1 MSHKLQFIDSARFM
15 TSSLSNV
22 VDNLAERIHKIK
34 CKYRHDNKN
43 VKRVELNKKIKSAL
57 LNR

>member
-15 TSSLSNV
+15 TSSLPNV
-22 VDNLAERIHKIK
+22 IDNLAEWIHNIK
-34 CKYRHDNKN
+34 CKYRHDNKK
-43 VKRVELNKKIKSAL
+43 VKRVELNKKIKSAV

>member
-22 VDNLAERIHKIK
+22 IDNLAERIHNIK
-34 CKYRHDNKN
+34 CKYRHDNKK
-43 VKRVELNKKIKSAL
+43 VKRVELNKKIKSAV